1 MQPLEPP
8 TLISTKISS
17 TPPVFFS
24 IDNFNQTSTEMK
36 ELTIFV
42 FEEIEN
48 GKKLSVVRY
57 EGLPDEVPGLGQL
70 LKGL

>member
-1 MQPLEPP
+1 
-8 TLISTKISS
+8 
-17 TPPVFFS
+17 
-24 IDNFNQTSTEMK
+24 MK

-48 GKKLSVVRY
+48 RKKLSVVRY
-57 EGLPDEVPGLGQL
+57 EGLPDEIPGLGQL